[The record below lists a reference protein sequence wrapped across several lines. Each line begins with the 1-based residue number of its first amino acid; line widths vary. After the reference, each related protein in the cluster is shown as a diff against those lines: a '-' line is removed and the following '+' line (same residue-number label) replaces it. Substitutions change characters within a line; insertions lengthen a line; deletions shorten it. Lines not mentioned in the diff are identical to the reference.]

1 MNLHI
6 VPDNTFINKFYENL
20 QELGLSDNNRIVVRI
35 NDLELKAIKQSL
47 PFAPLYSSRF
57 ESLIGN
63 TFEYEKVF
71 IHYFTPLLYRWVAT
85 HKFRELSWMVWGGD
99 LYNLPR
105 LDSLCYEPL
114 TFSKYVKRN
123 RSFQRRLYNVKVLLT
138 QTAFRKNA
146 YSKVRNVLTWMSEEY
161 KFAIKH
167 LPIDANHKF
176 FFYENQLPYH
186 QLDPLLQ
193 AVHKHDNKSIVV
205 GNSGSPTNN
214 HLDAV
219 QFLEDNRVRAN
230 LVLPVSYGDS
240 HYISFLKKEIKF
252 SYGDVEFL
260 DRYMPFE
267 EYVKWLAS
275 TDGLIMNTFRPQGY
289 GNILMMMYLGKPVYF
304 NARNISLPDI
314 NAAGLAWKPMEGL
327 TEMNSLDHYASNRE
341 TVLAFLSHDR
351 LLVAYRELFS

>member
-20 QELGLSDNNRIVVRI
+20 QELGLTGTNRVVVRI
-35 NDLELKAIKQSL
+35 NEPELKSVKHNL

-57 ESLIGN
+57 ESLVGN

-85 HKFRELSWMVWGGD
+85 HKFRELNWMVWGGD
-99 LYNLPR
+99 LYNLPG
-105 LDSLCYEPL
+105 LDTLCYEPL
-114 TFSKYVKRN
+114 TFSKFVKRN
-123 RSFQRRLYNVKVLLT
+123 HSIQRRLYNVKVLLT
-138 QTAFRKNA
+138 QSAFRKKA
-146 YSKVRNVLTWMSEEY
+146 YSKVKNVLTWMSEEY

-167 LPIDANHKF
+167 LPVDADHKF

-193 AVHKHDNKSIVV
+193 AVHKHDSISIVV

-219 QFLEDNRVRAN
+219 QFLEDNQVRAN

-240 HYISFLKKEIKF
+240 HYISFLQKEIKF

-267 EYVKWLAS
+267 EYVNWLAS

-314 NAAGLAWKPMEGL
+314 NAAGLAWKPLE
-327 TEMNSLDHYASNRE
+327 SLKALNRPYHDASNSE